1 MTTPFN
7 WPLYIQKQTEAILN
21 RLVESS
27 WTLYLEVGGHFLVDH
42 HASRVLPGYMPDS
55 KAQIFQKIAETVDL
69 SIIFCINAK
78 DVVRD
83 RQFGQKYI
91 SFEQHLFNELDLIK
105 SSLLST
111 EWESHLPVKGGLGGL
126 AIAFTMLDHDFIPP
140 HIRELEDKLQSQ
152 WYTIYHKYQ
161 IAGYPTNTD
170 LILSPDGY
178 GKDDHVIPLPVKGGL
193 GGLKEICLVSAC
205 WSNSGKLWTCLSQ
218 LYLDH
223 TAWTNSNYAKFE
235 TFPIRNLPL
244 HHPINLAYEAATADI
259 GDYNMLD
266 PYYKEESSPL
276 IKAQQSEYSWGRAR
290 GIWESVNYN
299 RDVEAFE
306 ILKSFGASPSLI
318 KEGLGWICPN
328 SPTSMGI
335 NTAGFC
341 LDRSPASEKILSDA
355 CRDEIKSRITLYT
368 KLLLSW
374 HGEEEAISRC
384 EELLKYF
391 K

>member
-1 MTTPFN
+1 MPNTPFN
-7 WPLYIQKQTEAILN
+7 GPLYIQKQTEAILD
-21 RLVESS
+21 RLAESS

-42 HASRVLPGYMPDS
+42 HASRVLPGYIPDS
-55 KAQIFQKIAETVDL
+55 KAQIFQKLAETIDL

-91 SFEQHLFNELDLIK
+91 SFEKHLFNELDNINQLVRSCK
-105 SSLLST
+105 TPLSDRRGD
-111 EWESHLPVKGGLGGL
+111 GGEVWRSGVR
-126 AIAFTMLDHDFIPP
+126 IVFTMLDHDFIPP
-140 HIRELEDKLQSQ
+140 HIRELEEKLQWQ
-152 WYTIYHKYQ
+152 WYTTYHKYQ
-161 IAGYPTNTD
+161 IAGYPTNTN

-178 GKDDHVIPLPVKGGL
+178 GKDDHIPLKSSLRGKMSEGQKGQSL
-193 GGLKEICLVSAC
+193 ILVSAC
-205 WSNSGKLWTCLSQ
+205 WSNSGKLNTCLSQ

-223 TAWTNSNYAKFE
+223 TAWISSNYAKFE

-244 HHPINLAYEAATADI
+244 HHPINLAYESATADI

-266 PYYKEESSPL
+266 PYYKEESSPFV
-276 IKAQQSEYSWGRAR
+276 KGDR

-318 KEGLGWICPN
+318 KEGLGWICPS
-328 SPTSMGI
+328 SPTTMGI

-341 LDRSPASEKILSDA
+341 IDRSSASEQSISDA
-355 CRDEIKSRITLYT
+355 CREEIQSRIALYN

-374 HGEEEAISRC
+374 HGEEEAITRC
-384 EELLKYF
+384 EELLK
-391 K
+391 KI